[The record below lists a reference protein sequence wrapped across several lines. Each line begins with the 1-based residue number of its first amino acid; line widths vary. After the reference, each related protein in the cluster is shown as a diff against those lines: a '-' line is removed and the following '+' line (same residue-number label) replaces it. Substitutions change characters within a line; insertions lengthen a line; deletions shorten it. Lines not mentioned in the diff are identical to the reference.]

1 MAIISETQVKQQIKA
16 RELARLYVICGRED
30 YLKQHYAAQI
40 CNAAVE
46 ESFRDFNFHR
56 FEGKD
61 ITLDDLAQ
69 ATEAMPLGSGR
80 SCVLVRDFPLESM
93 AKDEDFARFLT
104 ELPEHAVL
112 VFWQD
117 TAEFKPK
124 KSKALLEAI
133 SSAGF
138 AAELNAPDS
147 AQTLRLV
154 AAGVKARGGVI
165 DRATAEYFIQSVG
178 GDLNLL
184 QNELEKLCGY
194 AAGAAITR
202 AHVDAVCVKSL
213 DAKSFD
219 MVKAVAA
226 GNGSQALRLL
236 DELFQQ
242 RVSPQMLLG
251 SLVANYVDIFRAS
264 AAMQSGKRA
273 EDPAKLFDYKGKTF
287 RLQNAGRMAQRLK
300 PAQIQR
306 SLDLLDQADRRLKNS
321 AMDNRLV
328 MEQCVIGLLGVRN

>member
-1 MAIISETQVKQQIKA
+1 MAMIGEAELKRQIK
-16 RELARLYVICGRED
+16 EGLARLYVVCGRED
-30 YLKQHYAAQI
+30 YLKQHYAMQI
-40 CNAAVE
+40 CGAAVE
-46 ESFRDFNFHR
+46 ESCRDFNFHR

-69 ATEAMPLGSGR
+69 AVEAMPLGCER

-93 AKDEDFARFLT
+93 AKDEDFTQFLT
-104 ELPEHAVL
+104 GLPEHIVL

-124 KSKALLEAI
+124 KSKVLLEAI
-133 SSAGF
+133 VAAGCV
-138 AAELNAPDS
+138 AELHAPDS

-154 AAGVKARGGVI
+154 AAGVKARGCAI
-165 DRATAEYFIQSVG
+165 DRATAEYFVQSVG

-184 QNELEKLCGY
+184 QNELEKLCSY
-194 AAGAAITR
+194 AGGGQITR
-202 AHVDAVCVKSL
+202 AQVDEVCVKSV

-226 GNGSQALRLL
+226 GNGGQALRLL

-242 RVSPQMLLG
+242 RVAPQMLLG

-273 EDPAKLFDYKGKTF
+273 EDAAKIFDYKGKAF
-287 RLQNAGRMAQRLK
+287 RLQNAGRMAQKMK
-300 PAQIQR
+300 PEQIAR
-306 SLDLLDQADRRLKNS
+306 SLDLLDQADRRLKHS
-321 AMDNRLV
+321 GMDNRLV
-328 MEQCVIGLLGVRN
+328 MEQCVIGLLGVGG